1 MKLSIKRLK
10 EDKIIKEEFNM
21 VNKINNQVKRLVAS
35 LQMFL
40 GLAWMDISQAYPVFA
55 DVQGTMKDVE
65 TGLSSEFKGYANIGL
80 GIVLLIYGACRF
92 FGMELAQW
100 AKKLAFGAFVGAV
113 VIVNF
118 DWIRNTVWG
127 WIGG

>member
-1 MKLSIKRLK
+1 
-10 EDKIIKEEFNM
+10 M
-21 VNKINNQVKRLVAS
+21 VNKINKRVKRSVAS
-35 LQMFL
+35 IQMFL
-40 GLAWMDISQAYPVFA
+40 GLAWMDISQVHPVFA

>member
-1 MKLSIKRLK
+1 
-10 EDKIIKEEFNM
+10 M
-21 VNKINNQVKRLVAS
+21 VNNQVKRLVAS

-40 GLAWMDISQAYPVFA
+40 GLAWVDFSQAHPVFA
-55 DVQGTMKDVE
+55 DVQGTLKDVE
-65 TGLSSEFKGYANIGL
+65 TGLGGEFKNYANIGL

-100 AKKLAFGAFVGAV
+100 AKRIAFGAFVGAI

>member
-1 MKLSIKRLK
+1 
-10 EDKIIKEEFNM
+10 M
-21 VNKINNQVKRLVAS
+21 VNKINKRVKRSVAS
-35 LQMFL
+35 IQMFL
-40 GLAWMDISQAYPVFA
+40 GLAWMDISQVHPVFA
-55 DVQGTMKDVE
+55 DVQGTLKDVE
-65 TGLSSEFKGYANIGL
+65 TGLGGEFKNYANIGL

-100 AKKLAFGAFVGAV
+100 AKRIAFGAFVGAI

>member
-1 MKLSIKRLK
+1 
-10 EDKIIKEEFNM
+10 M
-21 VNKINNQVKRLVAS
+21 VNNQVKRLVAS

-40 GLAWMDISQAYPVFA
+40 GLAWMDISQTHPVFA
-55 DVQGTMKDVE
+55 DVQGTLKEVE
-65 TGLSSEFKGYANIGL
+65 TGLGSEFRAYANIAL

-100 AKKLAFGAFVGAV
+100 AKRYAFAAFIGAI

-118 DWIRNTVWG
+118 DWIRNTLWG